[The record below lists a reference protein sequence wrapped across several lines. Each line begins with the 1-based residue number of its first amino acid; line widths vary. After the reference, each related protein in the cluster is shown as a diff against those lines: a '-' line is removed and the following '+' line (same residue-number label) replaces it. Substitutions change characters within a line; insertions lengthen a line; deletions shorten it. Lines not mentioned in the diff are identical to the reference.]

1 MHWRYR
7 VRRQLVFLRH
17 LFWEAYRERILLSLV
32 STIVFGSL
40 ISIANKV
47 FYGSHFWDK
56 FPHEADISVWFCEY
70 TDMERL
76 VRQPINTF
84 TNFIYL
90 IMGFFFLSKGLE
102 DIKKKRQYNLITANH
117 FYSFVLAII
126 SFYTFSCSTLFHASL
141 VSFASNMDFS
151 AVYSITL
158 FPLMYFT
165 HRVTLA
171 LRGKPSNVK
180 HWNERLMMI
189 VIFGAAYVL
198 LTFVISLHYVHPI
211 VAAIII
217 AVLTFGFYLEKRDP
231 GQTNKDYLIGTS
243 VTIVLAVIFFEF
255 DIKKIWCDPNG
266 VINPHSLWHLFNGA
280 SIFFFYLYIRSE
292 RYNHEMDALRTT
304 IRTHVHAKLE
314 RRQK

>member
-1 MHWRYR
+1 
-7 VRRQLVFLRH
+7 
-17 LFWEAYRERILLSLV
+17 
-32 STIVFGSL
+32 
-40 ISIANKV
+40 
-47 FYGSHFWDK
+47 
-56 FPHEADISVWFCEY
+56 
-70 TDMERL
+70 MERL

-90 IMGFFFLSKGLE
+90 ISSIFFFSKGLE

-126 SFYTFSCSTLFHASL
+126 SLYTFSCSSLFHSSL

-165 HRVTLA
+165 HRVILD

-189 VIFGAAYVL
+189 IIFGTAYVL

-211 VAAIII
+211 VGTFIVLIIC
-217 AVLTFGFYLEKRDP
+217 FGFYLEKRDP
-231 GQTNKDYLIGTS
+231 NQTNKDYLIATA
-243 VTIVLAVIFFEF
+243 VTIILAVIFFEF

-266 VINPHSLWHLFNGA
+266 LINPHSLWHLFNGA
-280 SIFFFYLYIRSE
+280 SVFFFYLYIRSE
-292 RYNHEMDALRTT
+292 RYKPEKDMLRST
-304 IRTHVHAKLE
+304 IREDVHAKFAI
-314 RRQK
+314 KKK